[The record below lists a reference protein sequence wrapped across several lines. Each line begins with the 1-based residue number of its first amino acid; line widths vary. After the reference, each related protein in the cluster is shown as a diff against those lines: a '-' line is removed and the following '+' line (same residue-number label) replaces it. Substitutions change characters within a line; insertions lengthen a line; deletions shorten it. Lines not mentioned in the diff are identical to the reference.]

1 MFEAKK
7 KLIIGAA
14 VASFLLGGCGAG
26 TAALASSAQA
36 AGNAQIVR
44 QEVGDEAEDSA
55 EGLDV
60 AISGDALDRASAAA
74 LDYVG
79 QGRVTGSEVGDE
91 ESYYEIEVTLDD
103 GSQVDV
109 QLDESF
115 NVVSQEADGIEA
127 ENDEDVNDEDVNE
140 VDDDDAN
147 EIENNDAGE
156 VEESDANE
164 AQESEEAEDAAE
176 GPDVS
181 ITGSALEQASAAA
194 LAYVGQGR
202 ITGTEIGDEEGYY
215 EIEVTLDNGSQV
227 DVHLDENFN
236 VLSQIE
242 DRD

>member
-60 AISGDALDRASAAA
+60 AITGEALDRASAAA

-79 QGRVTGSEVGDE
+79 QGRVTGTEVGDE

-127 ENDEDVNDEDVNE
+127 EDNEDLNE
-140 VDDDDAN
+140 IDDDAN

-156 VEESDANE
+156 VEDNE
-164 AQESEEAEDAAE
+164 AEEAEDAAE

-202 ITGTEIGDEEGYY
+202 VTGTEIGDEEGYY

-236 VLSQIE
+236 VLGQIE